1 MSDQPAGETTPVGP
15 TGMNPAP
22 GIQENQKVPIV
33 VVPVSVRVRSYWNT
47 PGETVDTVNVAEAAS
62 LARDPVAVARSTA
75 TTSIIL
81 AQNLAGTLMD
91 FSLGTQTV
99 RDRT

>member
-22 GIQENQKVPIV
+22 GTQENQKVPIV

-47 PGETVDTVNVAEAAS
+47 PGDTVLTVNVAEAAS
-62 LARDPVAVARSTA
+62 FARDHVAVARNTASTN
-75 TTSIIL
+75 IIL
-81 AQNLAGTLMD
+81 VQNLAGILMD
-91 FSLGTQTV
+91 LLGHANGA
-99 RDRT
+99 R